1 MLFGKMII
9 NDGYAERQIKNVWKK
24 TVRLFTNKIQEAI
37 EAKKS
42 RREASTAVQ
51 EVSDYEQLEKL
62 ASLASKNNLFLDSCF
77 RYWLNSSL
85 VTYLCSLLAIIYSS
99 FSIVFSCTVSMI
111 SIPSYCTSHFPNLK

>member
-62 ASLASKNNLFLDSCF
+62 ASLASKNNSDCVVRGF
-77 RYWLNSSL
+77 
-85 VTYLCSLLAIIYSS
+85 TPS
-99 FSIVFSCTVSMI
+99 FTLIASMN
-111 SIPSYCTSHFPNLK
+111 PEARVV